1 MKRFRFPLQP
11 VAVLRAHREMKA
23 REIFA
28 ASVQAFVQAEER
40 LTAMRARVAGIEAQL
55 AAGRQGRFSPSDEA
69 QALAAYRQECTA
81 ELASEREATSARE
94 MMQRRRLEY
103 LEAHRQVEVVERL
116 ETKAREAHRFDC
128 NREEQADF
136 DEFAGRRFATKRQA
150 LSV

>member
-40 LTAMRARVAGIEAQL
+40 LTAMRVRVARIEEEL
-55 AAGRQGRFSPSDEA
+55 AAGRQGCFSPSDEA

-81 ELASEREATSARE
+81 EVASEREATSARE

-116 ETKAREAHRFDC
+116 ETKARATHRLEC
-128 NREEQADF
+128 NREEQANF
-136 DEFAGRRFATKRQA
+136 DEFAGRRFALKRQA